1 MKYKMTVTIYNPQ
14 TPEGMTSDITYV
26 ISCVFHCDSNTYG
39 NGYSLSLKTLGTVP
53 FENLIDLR
61 YDKEF
66 NREYKMAYLE
76 RWAKNYW
83 TGKDGAYAIKK
94 LIIETV

>member
-1 MKYKMTVTIYNPQ
+1 M
-14 TPEGMTSDITYV
+14 
-26 ISCVFHCDSNTYG
+26 
-39 NGYSLSLKTLGTVP
+39 P